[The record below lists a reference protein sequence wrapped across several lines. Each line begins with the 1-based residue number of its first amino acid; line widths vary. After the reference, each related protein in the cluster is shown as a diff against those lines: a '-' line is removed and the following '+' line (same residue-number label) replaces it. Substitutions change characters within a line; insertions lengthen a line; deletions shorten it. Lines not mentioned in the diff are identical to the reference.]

1 MRPQRQIHYNESQ
14 KYVQALLTNGP
25 EPGDSDICQD
35 TWTLAE
41 AVQAI
46 VILANY
52 HALSSLCL
60 GVGARTATT
69 SVFKIDKYLQMK
81 SRGRLRGRTGDG
93 SSEVLGLQQ
102 AGASINSN
110 NALTLL
116 DLKSSRLTL
125 LDERKRWR
133 QAQKELKRK
142 RSFSEGEVVASLS
155 SQDLFRVSNN
165 FFLGEFTD
173 RTAS

>member
-1 MRPQRQIHYNESQ
+1 MVKEYLKSL
-14 KYVQALLTNGP
+14 QALLTNGP
-25 EPGDSDICQD
+25 EPGEADTCQD

-46 VILANY
+46 VILANF

-60 GVGARTATT
+60 GVGTRTTT

-102 AGASINSN
+102 AGASVNSN

-142 RSFSEGEVVASLS
+142 RSFSEGEVTALLLS
-155 SQDLFRVSNN
+155 QHLSGSQIISF
-165 FFLGEFTD
+165 
-173 RTAS
+173 